1 MYYLVNV
8 DQNSMAAHISPVM
21 TMMGVKCCT
30 SNAVDGTDDMWWN
43 GSEEGGNVRG
53 ECEKM
58 QALTVKMETVTL
70 INRGRQNLTCYMYSV
85 YEINRS
91 IFFLNRCFILGG
103 GGGHH
108 RFGQIHF
115 PLTDVFLWG
124 SS

>member
-53 ECEKM
+53 ECEED
-58 QALTVKMETVTL
+58 AGTDCED
-70 INRGRQNLTCYMYSV
+70 
-85 YEINRS
+85 
-91 IFFLNRCFILGG
+91 
-103 GGGHH
+103 
-108 RFGQIHF
+108 GQSD
-115 PLTDVFLWG
+115 TDW
-124 SS
+124 